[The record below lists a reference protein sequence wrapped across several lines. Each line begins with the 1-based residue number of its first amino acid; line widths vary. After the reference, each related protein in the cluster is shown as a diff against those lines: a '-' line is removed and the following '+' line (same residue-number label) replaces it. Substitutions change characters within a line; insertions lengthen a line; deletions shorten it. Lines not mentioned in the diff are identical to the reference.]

1 MTAGRPLRPGE
12 KSRYP
17 LREMS
22 SRQRSRL
29 EQRKVLF
36 GLSLALAVVL
46 VYSLVLSRNGVR
58 RYAVLS
64 TTLTERS
71 DEAYQRIVRNRQLSE
86 EIASLQNDDRA
97 LEELARTRL
106 GVVGRD
112 EVVFVFPEDEA
123 QGVREKP

>member
-97 LEELARTRL
+97 LGPPAAPLTNSRWSRRSSDTCSKRRYA
-106 GVVGRD
+106 
-112 EVVFVFPEDEA
+112 P
-123 QGVREKP
+123 

>member
-1 MTAGRPLRPGE
+1 
-12 KSRYP
+12 
-17 LREMS
+17 MS